1 MIPCVCATLKL
12 RSWGLCG
19 CRVDN
24 SVGSSVSI
32 AQRACRCYL
41 GAFSPVVQV
50 WQCVAI
56 MIHPT
61 SSIYQPLYRWSTKQ
75 RVQLPYSISSRTVS
89 QYVDRLCFLSDGNE
103 VRRIYYTAS
112 QHRVLV
118 SYISIV
124 SETFRDGVRC
134 YGDRNGE
141 VQLNSHIIYCCT
153 SKHVY

>member
-1 MIPCVCATLKL
+1 MLNMIPCVCATLKL

-89 QYVDRLCFLSDGNE
+89 QYVDTLCLHTNTSGCHPHVN
-103 VRRIYYTAS
+103 
-112 QHRVLV
+112 V
-118 SYISIV
+118 SIPSSLMAAALAHPYSNNQ
-124 SETFRDGVRC
+124 SGPPQE
-134 YGDRNGE
+134 
-141 VQLNSHIIYCCT
+141 
-153 SKHVY
+153 